1 MEWRSDV
8 GPARAGDSEAKERL
22 REYLTPFAHAVCLAH
37 APHHLTFSLV
47 PRSLDTALNALGGVE
62 DADVG
67 LHVMNVARRLSKDLM
82 QHAKLEELTV
92 QDAAINVAL
101 GVIGRLRP
109 LDATLRERFLMRMLE
124 GIPGPELAE
133 VARLNPGELR
143 AELERAAAEASRVLG
158 QGQSFAG
165 DEYLW
170 ELSGAP
176 SALLARLEMQLPVLR
191 FDPLA
196 VPPTPVSADTAG
208 TQQELRPV
216 GGPATANVKA
226 LKFDLADVTSV
237 GDVATAPGEPGTSP
251 IVSVEPPPRP
261 PGPNPFEPQVR
272 TIAATDLPAEAK
284 GNIPQVPWPEPSA
297 PSGSKSGRMAPLPAR
312 PVPSVRESGEL
323 SGKSGK
329 SNSGKSGRQA
339 QVEESGKKALSNSAK
354 FPVEV
359 TKDAPKLSDDDSV
372 EATENKVPA
381 AIARQSAVPDPEG
394 MLGKPTMELS
404 LAQAVPEATRL
415 NPLLITNL
423 ETRVAELP
431 ATPPPAPSFTDA
443 PILKGGSPFFLVVIF
458 GLVGTG
464 LWAASLF
471 ATERQSKAS
480 WTLTQVVVAAE
491 DMNVGDV
498 VNIENVAVRAV
509 PEPYQGANV
518 IKSDAMNFIIDQK
531 LAVAVQAGDPL
542 FYSQFVSM
550 RAQKNLAT
558 RISKRGRGYTISTS
572 VVTSV
577 GRWVRPGDLVDLI
590 VTLNAIDTR
599 DPKAR
604 GRGKEPRSVT
614 ILQHVRVLA
623 TGKSADD
630 SDDATLDDRD
640 KQYGDV
646 TLLLTAPEAEVLAL
660 ASELGKVSLTLRNE
674 DDNEVD
680 LGRGFTNIKTLLE
693 GDRVRVLQKKR
704 FDLIKTI
711 RGAPAEAGQK
721 NRP

>member
-8 GPARAGDSEAKERL
+8 GPARTGDSEAKERL
-22 REYLTPFAHAVCLAH
+22 REYLTPFVHAVCLAH
-37 APHHLTFSLV
+37 APHHLTYALV
-47 PRSLDTALNALGGVE
+47 PRSLDAALNALGGVE

-67 LHVMNVARRLSKDLM
+67 VHAMNVARRLSKDLM
-82 QHAKLEELTV
+82 QHAQLQELTS
-92 QDAAINVAL
+92 QDAAVNVAL
-101 GVIGRLRP
+101 GAVGRLRELEP
-109 LDATLRERFLMRMLE
+109 TLRERFLLRMLE

-196 VPPTPVSADTAG
+196 VPPTPSSADTAG
-208 TQQELRPV
+208 TQQDLKPV
-216 GGPATANVKA
+216 GGPTGHVKA
-226 LKFDLADVTSV
+226 LTFDLADVTSV

-251 IVSVEPPPRP
+251 VVAVAAPARA

-272 TIAATDLPAEAK
+272 TLAATDLPAEAK
-284 GNIPQVPWPEPSA
+284 GNLQVPWTDPA
-297 PSGSKSGRMAPLPAR
+297 PSGSKSGKLQPLPAR

-329 SNSGKSGRQA
+329 STSGKSGRQVP
-339 QVEESGKKALSNSAK
+339 VEESGKKSVSSSGK
-354 FPVEV
+354 FPIEV
-359 TKDAPKLSDDDSV
+359 TKDAPKLSDDDAV
-372 EATENKVPA
+372 EATVNKVPA
-381 AIARQSAVPDPEG
+381 AIARQAGVADPEG

-415 NPLLITNL
+415 NPLIITNL
-423 ETRVAELP
+423 ETRVAEVP
-431 ATPPPAPSFTDA
+431 PPPPPAPTFADA
-443 PILKGGSPFFLVVIF
+443 QLLKGGSPFFLMALF
-458 GLVGTG
+458 ALVGTG
-464 LWAASLF
+464 LFAASLF
-471 ATERQSKAS
+471 ATEKQSKAK

-498 VNIENVAVRAV
+498 VNIENVAVRSV
-509 PEPYQGANV
+509 PEPFQGSNV
-518 IKSDAMNFIIDQK
+518 IKSDAMNFILDQK

-550 RAQKNLAT
+550 RAQRGLAT

-572 VVTSV
+572 AVTSV
-577 GRWVRPGDLVDLI
+577 GLWVRPGDLVDLI
-590 VTLNAIDTR
+590 VTLNALDTR
-599 DPKAR
+599 DPKAK
-604 GRGKEPRSVT
+604 GKSKEPRAVT

-623 TGKSADD
+623 TGKSDDD
-630 SDDATLDDRD
+630 SDDATLDERD

-646 TLLLTAPEAEVLAL
+646 TLMLTPAEAEVLAL
-660 ASELGKVSLTLRNE
+660 ASELGKVSLTLRNQ

-680 LGRGFTNIKTLLE
+680 LERGFTNIKTLIE

-704 FDLIKTI
+704 FALIKMI
-711 RGAPAEAGQK
+711 RNASPEAPRK
-721 NRP
+721 NQP